1 MMTRMQTEGK
11 VARSVKPYPKQQ
23 QATSSDLLAHTRNA
37 ILKFTL
43 RRKNEVLR
51 QLRVVILSVA

>member
-1 MMTRMQTEGK
+1 MQTEAGREGK

-23 QATSSDLLAHTRNA
+23 QATSSDLLAHARNA

-43 RRKNEVLR
+43 RRKNEVL
-51 QLRVVILSVA
+51 S